1 MITKPHLYRL
11 ASGCIILGL
20 AMLCQPFLIDVFSA
34 GFPTLL
40 VGVLLFV
47 TLDHLGSGKK

>member
-1 MITKPHLYRL
+1 MTKKPSLYRF
-11 ASGCIILGL
+11 ASACILLGL
-20 AMLCQPFLIDVFSA
+20 AMLCQPFIIEVFSA